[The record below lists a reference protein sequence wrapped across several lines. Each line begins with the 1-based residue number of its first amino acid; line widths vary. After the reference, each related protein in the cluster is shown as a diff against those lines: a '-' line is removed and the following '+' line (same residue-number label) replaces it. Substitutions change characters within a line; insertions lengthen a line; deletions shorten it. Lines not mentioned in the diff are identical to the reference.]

1 MKHLLTYCLIAF
13 LLSPGL
19 VSCASAAQGY
29 SIITATS
36 GSGGSIYPSGEIWVR
51 DEATQIFATLPE
63 DGYKIGMVTVDGNPV
78 GPVQVYTFYSVTADH
93 TISATFI
100 RLTGSI
106 SVESQPSQA
115 SVYIDGSYAGRTRA
129 QGPLIIENIPTGIR
143 TVELRRDGFETWN
156 QQIEIRAGDT
166 TTIPLVHLI
175 PLTSP
180 TTTVPT
186 TSPTTTAPT
195 TTATTKPTTTGTT
208 SPTTTVTTLPTTTG
222 TTSPTTTATMLPTG
236 TSTTRVT
243 TVPKTVPIAT
253 TMQVVTTIPSTTS
266 PTGDGNTTGP
276 ALPPWIR
283 GMSGIPALMLMG
295 GLCAGLVMVDLF
307 SRPVPESS
315 IPRSRRGVLF
325 LAYLIIIC
333 GLIGALTLFSR
344 ELSLVQEI
352 PPFITILIP
361 VCGYLLISGLALLA
375 GTLLS
380 HPLRWTLGGHIL
392 ISLIAAFTAA
402 LALIGSSSDFMVP
415 ILCTFASAII
425 GGFAARWEYISFA
438 FNGQERTGPGTE
450 PFTGTG
456 PNATVIPSRTV
467 PTTPTTF
474 PNELLGKYANPEL
487 IGVGGMARVFHA
499 ENIMSG
505 ESVALKIPVQF
516 NETAG
521 KCFMKEIKAW
531 EDLNHENIVKIHEVN
546 ILPVPY
552 VEMEYIAQSLA
563 DLKKP
568 LPPGE
573 AARIIRGIAEGL
585 AYAHSQGIIHRD
597 IKPQNILLTETGIP
611 KITDW
616 GMSKVMGAY
625 LPHTI
630 TGFSLSYAAPE
641 QIAPDTFGDT
651 DQRTDIY
658 QLGVVFYELL
668 AGELPFAG
676 EDISLVTR
684 RIISEESPLPSD
696 KVPGTYLLDAI
707 VKRCL
712 EKDKEKRIQ
721 DADDLIAAIDQY
733 VSEVIETGRYEV
745 FED

>member
-1 MKHLLTYCLIAF
+1 
-13 LLSPGL
+13 
-19 VSCASAAQGY
+19 
-29 SIITATS
+29 
-36 GSGGSIYPSGEIWVR
+36 
-51 DEATQIFATLPE
+51 
-63 DGYKIGMVTVDGNPV
+63 
-78 GPVQVYTFYSVTADH
+78 
-93 TISATFI
+93 
-100 RLTGSI
+100 
-106 SVESQPSQA
+106 
-115 SVYIDGSYAGRTRA
+115 
-129 QGPLIIENIPTGIR
+129 
-143 TVELRRDGFETWN
+143 
-156 QQIEIRAGDT
+156 
-166 TTIPLVHLI
+166 
-175 PLTSP
+175 
-180 TTTVPT
+180 
-186 TSPTTTAPT
+186 
-195 TTATTKPTTTGTT
+195 
-208 SPTTTVTTLPTTTG
+208 
-222 TTSPTTTATMLPTG
+222 
-236 TSTTRVT
+236 
-243 TVPKTVPIAT
+243 
-253 TMQVVTTIPSTTS
+253 
-266 PTGDGNTTGP
+266 
-276 ALPPWIR
+276 
-283 GMSGIPALMLMG
+283 MSGIPALMLMG

-307 SRPVPESS
+307 SRQIPESS

-325 LAYLIIIC
+325 LAYLIIIG

-344 ELSLVQEI
+344 ELTTVPE

-402 LALIGSSSDFMVP
+402 LALIGSSSDLMIP
-415 ILCTFASAII
+415 ILITFGSAII
-425 GGFAARWEYISFA
+425 GGFAARWEYVSLA
-438 FNGQERTGPGTE
+438 FNGQERTGSPTE
-450 PFTGTG
+450 PFTDTG
-456 PNATVIPSRTV
+456 PNATFVPSRTSQ
-467 PTTPTTF
+467 TTPTTF
-474 PNELLGKYANPEL
+474 PNELLEKYASPEL
-487 IGVGGMARVFHA
+487 IGVGGIARVFRA
-499 ENIMSG
+499 ENTMSG

-531 EDLNHENIVKIHEVN
+531 EDLNHENIVNIHEVN

-568 LPPGE
+568 LIPEE
-573 AARIIRGIAEGL
+573 AARIVRGIAEGL

-597 IKPQNILLTETGIP
+597 IKPQNILLTDTGVP

-625 LPHTI
+625 MPHTI

-668 AGELPFAG
+668 TGELPFTG
-676 EDISLVTR
+676 DDISLVTR
-684 RIISEESPLPSD
+684 RIIGEESPLPSD
-696 KVPGTYLLDAI
+696 KVPGTHLLDSI

-721 DADDLIAAIDQY
+721 GADILIAAIDQY
-733 VSEVIETGRYEV
+733 ISGDIETSRYEV
-745 FED
+745 FEE